1 MVNFT
6 SEFEE
11 KTLEELQDLMEKL
24 KVEENIRD
32 YKNNRNSDM
41 TYDDYK
47 TVVSLK
53 KMYDLAKLS
62 FTLLSCIDDNNL
74 KLVNESNDYDDYC
87 QKIDFDSEGI
97 YKLYESEYIW
107 FKNLIKEINRIKED
121 YKDD

>member
-32 YKNNRNSDM
+32 YKNKRNSDM

-62 FTLLSCIDDNNL
+62 FTLLSCIDSNNL

-87 QKIDFDSEGI
+87 QKINFDSEGI

-107 FKNLIKEINRIKED
+107 FKNLIKEISIIKED

>member
-32 YKNNRNSDM
+32 YENNRNSDM

-47 TVVSLK
+47 TVMGLK

-62 FTLLSCIDDNNL
+62 FTLLSCIDSNNL

-87 QKIDFDSEGI
+87 QKIDFDNEGI

-107 FKNLIKEINRIKED
+107 FKNLIKEINIIKED